1 MISMAEQEK
10 LTVAVLCGG
19 FSGERQI
26 SLLSGENVMKY
37 LDRDKYV
44 VSRIDV
50 VSEEEWHWYGDD
62 EAKRILDLKREE
74 DLAFLKSFRIFFN
87 VLHGTYGEDGQLQDF
102 LDGPGASYTGSGA
115 AASALAI
122 DKIRTMEYVTK
133 NKILVPEFFVVEEQP
148 ESIVADRI
156 VSSFGYPVIVKPND
170 SGSTLGLTLVQRPEQ
185 LAEALDKAG
194 HITKQV
200 IVQRY
205 IFGREFTCGILG
217 NSADQDLI
225 TLPPIE
231 IIIQNQVFDFNDK
244 YFSKETQEICPAPV
258 DKFVTEHIKEQA
270 LLAHRVLGCDGL
282 SRTDFRMDGAG
293 QLYFLETN
301 TSPGLTAGSLCPKA
315 AAAAGIGMPQLL
327 DRIIDLGLSR
337 AQKAV

>member
-1 MISMAEQEK
+1 MTERE
-10 LTVAVLCGG
+10 LLRVAVLCGG

-37 LDRDKYV
+37 LDQNLCLS
-44 VSRIDV
+44 SRIDV

-62 EAKRILDLKREE
+62 GAKRILDLKQTS
-74 DLAFLKSFRIFFN
+74 DLEFLRSFQIFFN
-87 VLHGTYGEDGQLQDF
+87 VLHGAYGEDGKLQAF
-102 LDGPGASYTGSGA
+102 LDKLGVPYTGSGA

-122 DKIRTMEYVTK
+122 DKIKTMEYVAK
-133 NKILVPEFFVVEEQP
+133 NKILVPEFFVVEEQT
-148 ESIVADRI
+148 ESVVADR
-156 VSSFGYPVIVKPND
+156 VASSFGYPVIVKPND
-170 SGSTLGLTLVQRPEQ
+170 SSSTLGLTLVQRPEQ

-194 HITKQV
+194 HITSQV

-217 NSADQDLI
+217 NSADQDLVM
-225 TLPPIE
+225 LPPIE
-231 IIIQNQVFDFNDK
+231 IIIKNQVFDFNDK
-244 YFSKETQEICPAPV
+244 YFSKETQELCPAPV
-258 DKFVTEHIKEQA
+258 DKFVTERIKQRA

-327 DRIIDLGLSR
+327 DRIIDLGFAR
-337 AQKAV
+337 THKAV

>member
-1 MISMAEQEK
+1 MISEQS
-10 LTVAVLCGG
+10 LRIAVVCGG

-26 SLLSGENVMKY
+26 SLSSGENVLKY
-37 LDRDKYV
+37 LDENKYQA
-44 VSRIDV
+44 SRIDV
-50 VSEEEWHWYGDD
+50 VSESEWHWYDIDGT
-62 EAKRILDLKREE
+62 ERILDLSNET
-74 DLAFLKSFRIFFN
+74 DVAFLKTFQLFFN
-87 VLHGTYGEDGQLQDF
+87 VLHGAYGEDGKLQAF
-102 LDGPGASYTGSGA
+102 LDQLGVPYTGSGA
-115 AASALAI
+115 AASRLAI
-122 DKIRTMEYVTK
+122 DKVKTMEK
-133 NKILVPEFFVVEEQP
+133 MMKEKILVPEFFTVTDEDATVVDKKIHAE
-148 ESIVADRI
+148 
-156 VSSFGYPVIVKPND
+156 FGYPVIVKPND

-194 HITKQV
+194 HITKQA

-225 TLPPIE
+225 MLPPIE

-244 YFSKETQEICPAPV
+244 YFSKETQELCPAPV
-258 DKFVTEHIKEQA
+258 DKFMTERIKEQA

-301 TSPGLTAGSLCPKA
+301 TSPGFTTGSLCPKA

-327 DRIIDLGLSR
+327 DRVIDLGFSR
-337 AQKAV
+337 VQKAA

>member
-1 MISMAEQEK
+1 MVEQEK
-10 LTVAVLCGG
+10 LNVAVLCGG

-26 SLLSGENVMKY
+26 SLLSGENVMNH
-37 LDRDKYV
+37 LDRDKYLI
-44 VSRIDV
+44 SRIDV
-50 VSEEEWHWYGDD
+50 VSEEEWHWYGEDG
-62 EAKRILDLKREE
+62 AKRVLDLKREE
-74 DLAFLKSFRIFFN
+74 DLVFLKSFQIFFN
-87 VLHGTYGEDGQLQDF
+87 VLHGTYGEDGKLQAF
-102 LDGPGASYTGSGA
+102 LDGLGVPYTGSGT
-115 AASALAI
+115 AASTLAI
-122 DKIRTMEYVTK
+122 DKIKTMEYVAK
-133 NKILVPEFFVVEEQP
+133 NKILVPEFFAVEEQP
-148 ESIVADRI
+148 ASVVADK
-156 VSSFGYPVIVKPND
+156 VASSFGYPVIVKPND

-194 HITKQV
+194 HITKQA

-225 TLPPIE
+225 MLPPIE

-244 YFSKETQEICPAPV
+244 YFSKETQELCPAPV
-258 DKFVTEHIKEQA
+258 DKFMTERIKEQA

-301 TSPGLTAGSLCPKA
+301 TSPGFTTGSLCPKA

-327 DRIIDLGLSR
+327 DRVIDLGFSR
-337 AQKAV
+337 VQKAA